1 MGLHP
6 FPGTRQ
12 ATDGSSDSSWSLPDG
27 LRFNFYLYDFYEDTR
42 IRRNKGILAQW
53 LQAHGV
59 VVNLYD
65 IGRQRGLECG
75 VIAAKVLTMLYNNP
89 ELLGQPTRLRDEAL
103 SDKTLRESNTHLVER
118 GRLHDSYRDTLKSLI
133 LDEAQVKE
141 LAFMHMR
148 TIPTS
153 AAVLQDRW
161 PFQCTAFDE
170 MLVNLGTIMK
180 KAARIPKSSLS
191 FFCCNTEATSAA
203 GFHWMSAV
211 FEVIAPGIGQGA
223 AASGA
228 QLNQR
233 LREMKRRKTRRNQP
247 VDQPV
252 HLV

>member
-1 MGLHP
+1 MNSP
-6 FPGTRQ
+6 
-12 ATDGSSDSSWSLPDG
+12 
-27 LRFNFYLYDFYEDTR
+27 YLYLSF
-42 IRRNKGILAQW
+42 
-53 LQAHGV
+53 
-59 VVNLYD
+59 
-65 IGRQRGLECG
+65 
-75 VIAAKVLTMLYNNP
+75 VIIFMDAV
-89 ELLGQPTRLRDEAL
+89 
-103 SDKTLRESNTHLVER
+103 TLRCVWR
-118 GRLHDSYRDTLKSLI
+118 VFIRVRTLKSLF

-170 MLVNLGTIMK
+170 MLVNLGAIMK
-180 KAARIPKSSLS
+180 KAARIPESSLS
-191 FFCCNTEATSAA
+191 FFCCNTEATGAV

-228 QLNQR
+228 QPNQR

>member
-1 MGLHP
+1 M
-6 FPGTRQ
+6 
-12 ATDGSSDSSWSLPDG
+12 
-27 LRFNFYLYDFYEDTR
+27 
-42 IRRNKGILAQW
+42 AQW

-59 VVNLYD
+59 VVSLYD

-75 VIAAKVLTMLYNNP
+75 VIAAKVLTMLYDNP
-89 ELLGQPTRLRDEAL
+89 GLLQQPTRLRDEAL

-118 GRLHDSYRDTLKSLI
+118 GRLHDSYRGTLKSLI

-170 MLVNLGTIMK
+170 MLVNLGTIMEE
-180 KAARIPKSSLS
+180 AARIPKSSLS
-191 FFCCNTEATSAA
+191 FFCCNTEATGAV
-203 GFHWMSAV
+203 GFHWMCAV
-211 FEVIAPGIGQGA
+211 FEVIASEIGRRAGQGA

-228 QLNQR
+228 QPNQR
-233 LREMKRRKTRRNQP
+233 LREMKRRTAHRNQAVDQTVHP
-247 VDQPV
+247 VD
-252 HLV
+252 